1 MRKHKEIILVWLT
14 GTLICS
20 VLTFVLVH
28 IAFWKRGYWAIGGE
42 YSLIPLT
49 NVICTFQTEHIKKK
63 NRRQNEIALL
73 TEREP

>member
-1 MRKHKEIILVWLT
+1 VRKYKEIILVWLA

-28 IAFWKRGYWAIGGE
+28 LAFLERGYWAIGGE

-49 NVICTFQTEHIKKK
+49 IVICTLQTEHIKKK
-63 NRRQNEIALL
+63 NRRKNEIALL